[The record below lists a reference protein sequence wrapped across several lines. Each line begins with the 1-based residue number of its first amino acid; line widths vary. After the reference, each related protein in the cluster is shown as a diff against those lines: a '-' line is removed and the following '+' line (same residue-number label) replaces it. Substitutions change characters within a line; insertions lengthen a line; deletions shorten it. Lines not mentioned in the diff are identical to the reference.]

1 MGKQMS
7 KYRYI
12 FDGGLSWDH
21 LMDTGQVIFMRDRGD
36 IPNCAKAHDIFVTD
50 KDGYLTIKNPAPKYR
65 GTAYET

>member
-7 KYRYI
+7 KYSHL
-12 FDGGLSWDH
+12 FDNPLDVST
-21 LMDTGQVIFMRDRGD
+21 LPYALTRKYGD
-36 IPNCAKAHDIFVTD
+36 IPDLVLARDVFVTD